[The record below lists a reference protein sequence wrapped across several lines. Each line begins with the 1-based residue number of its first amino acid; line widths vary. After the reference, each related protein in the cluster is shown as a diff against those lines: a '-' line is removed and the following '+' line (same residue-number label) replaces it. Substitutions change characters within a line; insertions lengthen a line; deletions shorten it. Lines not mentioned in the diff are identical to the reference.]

1 MGHERR
7 EQVPHP
13 LAGQTGEGAPFAPPN
28 WIWKAGQRLSDMYF
42 CSPEG
47 RRVRS
52 QIQLQ
57 DYLSSIPNPPP
68 FSQFC
73 WRVTPEGVEAFSK
86 KQQQQAKE
94 SMDDKKSEDEG
105 KSSSSPKRKRLEHKE
120 DMMISPNNNAKRMTR
135 DSLKVHAIISS
146 KPQVKEDVNPP
157 IDAIEH
163 PCNPSLDVLL
173 STVKPIDSVSP
184 VAGKRRKKTEARLA
198 GALKHSFQSILSST
212 SSYKWLY
219 NGNDVCRQFL
229 EEAERLKGK
238 SAAEKIQ
245 LRQLLLKREL
255 EAGNLAKYDTPVLRV
270 FVSILRD
277 EDPPSSVGKAELLS
291 LCVNWHCKHKHY
303 WCVLETGQLRHLL
316 PPSTELVLPK
326 LKLIGSGHLHGNQNG
341 LLELG
346 PAHVKEREVHQY
358 SDVATGT
365 NNPVTGN
372 NTYVDDDVGYCTE
385 NKTDEEFTAL
395 SYFQNFKH
403 EETGLPAHFDLNGT
417 LEIGKDGELLPL
429 NGARVDAHNT
439 STGGQ
444 ADVHDWRLEDSAG
457 QMIVEHRQA
466 QLRNGLHDTVD
477 FAKSTIQTDFPAAL
491 CEPASSICL
500 CQTCINEPS
509 FCRGCTCSF
518 CKVAIWPDENWKVL
532 ECAACGH
539 ICHFLCAFNQQQ
551 AGVFKDSGVDGEW
564 ECPGCAHKSD
574 LLPFWR
580 KRVKSAVSYGQVEE
594 IEKHLLLAVLTLK
607 DSEREVYQHLQC
619 KVMEAHRLVQQGS
632 PNTALFD
639 LLQVIQEEL
648 DRLADEEGTL
658 TGEDAEWAREA
669 LEMGQDYN
677 WHGEEQK
684 ILTLQKQAKVEY
696 EEWERAE
703 KEAETQR
710 ALLAEH
716 VERADAEAKAHAQRA
731 TVLSLQAYK
740 GHRRM
745 QVIKLVQAKL
755 GVTLEQVERQQA
767 EVQRL
772 TNILQ
777 QLQHK
782 VAYFEFQGRNEES
795 ALMFSKLLEQL
806 MAQRELVQS
815 AQSKLDYMLSLYKS
829 R

>member
-1 MGHERR
+1 
-7 EQVPHP
+7 
-13 LAGQTGEGAPFAPPN
+13 
-28 WIWKAGQRLSDMYF
+28 
-42 CSPEG
+42 
-47 RRVRS
+47 
-52 QIQLQ
+52 
-57 DYLSSIPNPPP
+57 
-68 FSQFC
+68 
-73 WRVTPEGVEAFSK
+73 
-86 KQQQQAKE
+86 
-94 SMDDKKSEDEG
+94 MDDKKSEDEG

-146 KPQVKEDVNPP
+146 KVLKRFCNSLKKSFFALPFECIAKKHVLTFDFLSIFPTCPLSVFFPPYSCPYVCLCVGGSQQQPQVKEDVNPP

-658 TGEDAEWAREA
+658 
-669 LEMGQDYN
+669 
-677 WHGEEQK
+677 
-684 ILTLQKQAKVEY
+684 
-696 EEWERAE
+696 
-703 KEAETQR
+703 
-710 ALLAEH
+710 
-716 VERADAEAKAHAQRA
+716 
-731 TVLSLQAYK
+731 
-740 GHRRM
+740 
-745 QVIKLVQAKL
+745 
-755 GVTLEQVERQQA
+755 
-767 EVQRL
+767 
-772 TNILQ
+772 
-777 QLQHK
+777 
-782 VAYFEFQGRNEES
+782 
-795 ALMFSKLLEQL
+795 SK
-806 MAQRELVQS
+806 S
-815 AQSKLDYMLSLYKS
+815 FF
-829 R
+829 

>member
-491 CEPASSICL
+491 S
-500 CQTCINEPS
+500 
-509 FCRGCTCSF
+509 
-518 CKVAIWPDENWKVL
+518 
-532 ECAACGH
+532 CGH